1 MRLALITLLSVGWLS
16 ACTVLPEAETVE
28 VYRLHPATTV
38 VAESSQEF
46 PSALRISRPLV
57 TDLLAGNRLLR
68 LHTDQSFSAYSSTRW
83 SSAIPVLWR
92 DWLTD
97 ALSQH
102 PGFSQLSS
110 DVDNV
115 AADFELTGT
124 LRNFHIESHDGRSY
138 AVVQFDARLVKL
150 TGRSVSAQQ
159 RFDARVAVT
168 GNSSGAAVA
177 ALSQATQSVYIDLVA
192 WLLAQ
197 DIR

>member
-16 ACTVLPEAETVE
+16 ACTVLPEAESVD
-28 VYRLHPATTV
+28 VYRLHPATTIV
-38 VAESSQEF
+38 IDSSQEF
-46 PSALRISRPLV
+46 PSALRVSRPLV
-57 TDLLAGNRLLR
+57 TDLLAGNRVLR
-68 LHTDQSFSAYSSTRW
+68 LHTDQSFSAYSGTRW

-115 AADFELTGT
+115 AADLELTGT
-124 LRNFHIESHDGRSY
+124 LRNFHIETRNGRSY
-138 AVVQFDARLVKL
+138 AVVQFDARLIKL

-168 GNSSGAAVA
+168 DNSSGAAVA
-177 ALSQATQSVYIDLVA
+177 ALSQATQAVYTDMVA
-192 WLLAQ
+192 WLFTQ
-197 DIR
+197 ESR